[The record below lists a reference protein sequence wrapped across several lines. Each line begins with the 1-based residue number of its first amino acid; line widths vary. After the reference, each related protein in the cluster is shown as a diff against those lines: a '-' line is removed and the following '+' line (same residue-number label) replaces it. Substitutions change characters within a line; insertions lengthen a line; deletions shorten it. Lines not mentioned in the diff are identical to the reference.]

1 MSFQRRASGRNDM
14 QPPAVKG
21 AVLPMVWKYDVA
33 DVRIE
38 AWVGRASVRRLMP
51 PRPLRTTR
59 LYLIISLL
67 FLSIRPL
74 APDPSRHLPAQSGA
88 PLCARALPVHQSTA
102 HRGGGVPSVKSYVAV
117 CSNPPVH
124 GGRRASSHWLL
135 LAPTPTDPRVGLRS
149 SFQAHGFLPS
159 TTQTNVVSAE
169 GGWAK
174 RYATPCT
181 VRGVVV
187 ANGLETCG
195 GRCSN

>member
-1 MSFQRRASGRNDM
+1 MGWASWFRGSR
-14 QPPAVKG
+14 PAGPSEPLDFASLFVSSSPQS
-21 AVLPMVWKYDVA
+21 VLLP
-33 DVRIE
+33 
-38 AWVGRASVRRLMP
+38 
-51 PRPLRTTR
+51 
-59 LYLIISLL
+59 
-67 FLSIRPL
+67 
-74 APDPSRHLPAQSGA
+74 PDPSRHLPAQSGA

-135 LAPTPTDPRVGLRS
+135 LAPTPTDPRVGLKS

-174 RYATPCT
+174 RYATPRSERC
-181 VRGVVV
+181 GV
-187 ANGLETCG
+187 ANGLEICG
-195 GRCSN
+195 DGCSN